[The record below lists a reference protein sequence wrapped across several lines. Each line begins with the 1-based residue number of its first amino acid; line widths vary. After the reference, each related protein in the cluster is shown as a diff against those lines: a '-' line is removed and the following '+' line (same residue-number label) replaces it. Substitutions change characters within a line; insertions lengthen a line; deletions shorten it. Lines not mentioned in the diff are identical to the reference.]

1 MALDIYLAGVNQF
14 YGKNDFLYLL
24 ICFTSQSQKKK
35 EIVLNFIG
43 YFIYLH
49 FRCYP
54 PSQFPFYKP
63 LIPCPNPPPTLPPA
77 SMRVLPHPPTYSCL
91 TAIAFPYTRE
101 SSLHRIKDL
110 PSH

>member
-43 YFIYLH
+43 YFIYLQFKH
-49 FRCYP
+49 YP
-54 PSQFPFYKP
+54 ACQFPLHKSPILPFS
-63 LIPCPNPPPTLPPA
+63 PCLYEGTPPPVHSLLPQ
-77 SMRVLPHPPTYSCL
+77 
-91 TAIAFPYTRE
+91 
-101 SSLHRIKDL
+101 
-110 PSH
+110 